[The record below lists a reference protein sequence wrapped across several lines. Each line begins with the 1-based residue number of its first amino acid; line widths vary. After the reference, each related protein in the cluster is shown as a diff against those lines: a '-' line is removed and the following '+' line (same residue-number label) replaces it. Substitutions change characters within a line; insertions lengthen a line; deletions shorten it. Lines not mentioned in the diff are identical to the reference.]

1 MLPPPRPYQERGERA
16 IRAAVAK
23 ARAGGEEYPGVV
35 AVAPTGAGKT
45 AMYLRMAA
53 QARAKGNRTLITVP
67 RRELASQPYRKIKS
81 YGWEDVRVLR
91 SAVDGGD
98 EGPED
103 ASVIVST
110 VQTLIARDW
119 LPDNVKFAVFDEGRH
134 YVADGWGRVGAG
146 LMQCV
151 RVLFDATPHR
161 ADGRGFRPLAS
172 QLIEVASVRELVD
185 GGYLVPSTI
194 YAPADVQKALAR
206 RPVDAYLAKVPGK
219 RCIVYAA
226 RVEHARL
233 FAAEFKAA
241 GIACEVVSGKSKDRD
256 GPLARL
262 RSGETL
268 VLCNCGLYVEGL
280 DVVEVE
286 AIIIARGVSLTTL
299 RQMGGRA
306 LRPSPHTGKTHAY
319 VLDLVGTSRL
329 YGALD
334 VPYAWSLDGKAPRPK
349 EPLPPTVQCRKC
361 HAWGPGGGVCTDP
374 RCLAPMPPAPPPR
387 VRPRELSAVRSGD
400 SADVRRERLARW
412 VADALARGGNP
423 WQAAYKYRGT
433 YAETPPRAWV
443 VEAIAAAQ
451 VAA

>member
-1 MLPPPRPYQERGERA
+1 MLPPLRPYQSRAERA
-16 IRAAVAK
+16 IRGAVAR
-23 ARAGGEEYPGVV
+23 ARAGGEAFPGVLV
-35 AVAPTGAGKT
+35 VSPTGSGKT
-45 AMYLRMAA
+45 VLYLHLAA
-53 QARAKGNRTLITVP
+53 QAREKGNRTLVTVP
-67 RRELASQPYRKIKS
+67 REELREQPYRAIRKL
-81 YGWEDVRVLR
+81 WPDVRVLR
-91 SAVDGGD
+91 GKADGGD

-110 VQTLIARDW
+110 VQTLVRRDW
-119 LPDNVKFAVFDEGRH
+119 LPDNVGLAVFDEGRH
-134 YVADGWGRVGAG
+134 YVADDWGRVGLG
-146 LMQCV
+146 LMGCV

-172 QLIEVASVRELVD
+172 SLVDVVSVRELVD

-194 YAPADVQKALAR
+194 YAPADVQTTLAR

-233 FAAEFKAA
+233 FAADFLAA
-241 GIACEVVSGKSKDRD
+241 GIACEVVDGKSKDRE
-256 GPLARL
+256 GPLNRL

-280 DVVEVE
+280 DVVEVD

-319 VLDLVGTSRL
+319 VLDLLGHSRK

-334 VPYAWSLDGKAPRPK
+334 VPYEWSLDGKAPRPR
-349 EPLPPTVQCRKC
+349 EALPSTVQCRKC

-374 RCLAPMPPAPPPR
+374 RCLAPMPPAPLPR
-387 VRPRELSAVRSGD
+387 VRHRELSAVRSGD
-400 SADVRRERLARW
+400 SAEARRSRLARW
-412 VADALARGGNP
+412 VVDAVGRGDNP
-423 WQAAYKYRGT
+423 WSAAHKYRGT
-433 YAETPPRAWV
+433 YGEAPPRAWV
-443 VEAIAAAQ
+443 VEAVALARAAA
-451 VAA
+451 